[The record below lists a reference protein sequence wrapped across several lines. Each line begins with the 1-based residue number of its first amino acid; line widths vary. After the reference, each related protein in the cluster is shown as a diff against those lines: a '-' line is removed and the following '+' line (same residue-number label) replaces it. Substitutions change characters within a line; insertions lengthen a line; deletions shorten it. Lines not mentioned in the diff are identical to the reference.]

1 MTLFYRQGNWDT
13 EKLSHLSSLTA
24 GSWQSQI
31 LNPGSLDPES
41 IPSHSALSL
50 EWNTGGQHFEWTDVA
65 EAASTETGNS
75 RCSVN
80 GLFIGWTYSTLC
92 DSFCLSF
99 QRSAPGAWGRRD
111 HSWAGRLY
119 WSKLLN
125 RPSHRVMPFI
135 FKHTHTSS
143 VQWQVRVVSSVLWF
157 GIRLI

>member
-13 EKLSHLSSLTA
+13 QKLSHLSSLTA

-119 WSKLLN
+119 WSKLWIGQVTESCLLFLN
-125 RPSHRVMPFI
+125 
-135 FKHTHTSS
+135 THTPPQSS
-143 VQWQVRVVSSVLWF
+143 GKWGWCPLCSGLGS
-157 GIRLI
+157 G